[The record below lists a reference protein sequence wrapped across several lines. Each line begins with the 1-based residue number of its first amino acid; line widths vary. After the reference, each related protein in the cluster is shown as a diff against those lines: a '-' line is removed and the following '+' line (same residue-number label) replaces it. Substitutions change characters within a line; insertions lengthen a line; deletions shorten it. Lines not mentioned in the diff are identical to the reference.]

1 MDKELGDCNAAQKT
15 FRNDL
20 DLLED
25 RMMDVEMSAQ
35 GAHRMIAEVKEEVR
49 DFSDSFGNLHNQVET
64 MRVEDITWC
73 RSRISTLEK
82 PNNPANKSLWTLV
95 NLLVRRVD
103 DQADQIKDLKAGLA
117 IGGERVSVLEMSSSM
132 ICSRVSVLEMSSSM
146 IRSRV
151 SVLEEAMEI
160 DPPVTDLSG
169 DDDSTDSEY
178 ADVDDGGVML
188 VDDSEE
194 ERDQEK
200 VVPIPI
206 PPPVIRIDTPRPPTV
221 LRELI
226 PIEAPAP
233 EPAVEVDEGEDDAW
247 YIPPIHHHRI
257 HPLSEFTT
265 APVDP
270 VPTYVE
276 DRREDPLAGPSRE
289 DLAVDG
295 SEDEMWA
302 NLGVNRRDMPAE

>member
-1 MDKELGDCNAAQKT
+1 MDKEIGGCNAAQKT
-15 FRNDL
+15 FRTDL
-20 DLLED
+20 DVLED
-25 RMMDVEMSAQ
+25 RMMDVEMSAS
-35 GAHRMIAEVKEEVR
+35 GAHRMITEVKEEVR
-49 DFSDSFGNLHNQVET
+49 DFSDSFGNLHNQVE
-64 MRVEDITWC
+64 MMQVEDIAWC
-73 RSRISTLEK
+73 RSRISVLEK

-103 DQADQIKDLKAGLA
+103 DQADLIKDLRSDLAG
-117 IGGERVSVLEMSSSM
+117 GKE
-132 ICSRVSVLEMSSSM
+132 RVSVLEMSSSM

-151 SVLEEAMEI
+151 AVLEEAMEI
-160 DPPVTDLSG
+160 DPPITDLSG

-178 ADVDDGGVML
+178 ADVDDGGAML

-194 ERDQEK
+194 ERDQEN

-206 PPPVIRIDTPRPPTV
+206 PPPIIRLDTPRPPTI

-233 EPAVEVDEGEDDAW
+233 VPAEEVDEGEDDAW
-247 YIPPIHHHRI
+247 YIPPIHRRRI

-276 DRREDPLAGPSRE
+276 NCREDPLAGPSRE

-302 NLGVNRRDMPAE
+302 NLGVNRRDTPAK

>member
-1 MDKELGDCNAAQKT
+1 MDKEIDDCNAAQKT
-15 FRNDL
+15 FRTDL
-20 DLLED
+20 DVLED

-64 MRVEDITWC
+64 MCVEDIAWC
-73 RSRISTLEK
+73 RSRISVLEK

-103 DQADQIKDLKAGLA
+103 DQADLIKDLSAGLA
-117 IGGERVSVLEMSSSM
+117 SGKERLSVLEMSA
-132 ICSRVSVLEMSSSM
+132 SM

-160 DPPVTDLSG
+160 DPPITDLSG
-169 DDDSTDSEY
+169 EDDSTDSEY
-178 ADVDDGGVML
+178 ADVDDGGAML

-194 ERDQEK
+194 ERDQEN

-206 PPPVIRIDTPRPPTV
+206 PPPAVRLDIPHPPTI

-233 EPAVEVDEGEDDAW
+233 VPAVEVDEGEDDAW
-247 YIPPIHHHRI
+247 YIPPVHRCRI

-276 DRREDPLAGPSRE
+276 DCREDPLAGPSRE

-302 NLGVNRRDMPAE
+302 NLGINCRDTPAE

>member
-1 MDKELGDCNAAQKT
+1 VIVPRLRRRSET
-15 FRNDL
+15 EVDL
-20 DLLED
+20 IED

-35 GAHRMIAEVKEEVR
+35 GAHRMIAEMKEEVR

-64 MRVEDITWC
+64 MRVEDIAWC
-73 RSRISTLEK
+73 RSRISVLEK

-132 ICSRVSVLEMSSSM
+132 I
-146 IRSRV
+146 RSRV
-151 SVLEEAMEI
+151 AVLEEAMEI
-160 DPPVTDLSG
+160 DPPITDLSGDDDSTDLSG

-178 ADVDDGGVML
+178 ADVDDGGAML
-188 VDDSEE
+188 VDDSED
-194 ERDQEK
+194 ERDQEN

-206 PPPVIRIDTPRPPTV
+206 PPPVIRLDTPRPPTI

-247 YIPPIHHHRI
+247 YIPPIHRRRI

-302 NLGVNRRDMPAE
+302 NLGVNRRDTPAE

>member
-1 MDKELGDCNAAQKT
+1 MDKEIDECNVAQKA
-15 FRNDL
+15 FRTEL
-20 DLLED
+20 DLLKD
-25 RMMDVEMSAQ
+25 RTMDVEMSAS

-64 MRVEDITWC
+64 MRVEDIAWC
-73 RSRISTLEK
+73 RSRISVLEK
-82 PNNPANKSLWTLV
+82 PNNPANKSLWQLV
-95 NLLVRRVD
+95 NLLVRRVE
-103 DQADQIKDLKAGLA
+103 DQADLIKDLSAGLA
-117 IGGERVSVLEMSSSM
+117 NGKERVSVLEMSA
-132 ICSRVSVLEMSSSM
+132 SM

-178 ADVDDGGVML
+178 ADVDDGGAML

-194 ERDQEK
+194 ERDQEN

-206 PPPVIRIDTPRPPTV
+206 PPPVFRLDTPHPPTI
-221 LRELI
+221 LWELI

-233 EPAVEVDEGEDDAW
+233 VPAVEVDEGEDDAW
-247 YIPPIHHHRI
+247 YIPPIHRHRI
-257 HPLSEFTT
+257 HPLSKFTT

-276 DRREDPLAGPSRE
+276 DRREVPLAGPHRE

-295 SEDEMWA
+295 LEDEMWA
-302 NLGVNRRDMPAE
+302 NLRVNRRDTPAE